1 MFALDLKSGY
11 PHVEIFSEHR
21 KFLPFAWDFD
31 DGEIRYFSFC
41 VLPFGLSSAPHLF
54 TKLLKPVSKF
64 WRSQGIP
71 FVIFLDDGLGSAVNE
86 LLAKIYSLQVNADL
100 ARLSFVVNEEK
111 SQWTPVRIIIWLG
124 IVLNTIN
131 GTISV
136 TDKRIS
142 KLKISLDSICES
154 VSGVVKVKELA
165 RAVGQIISL
174 SPVVGNLSRIMTQ
187 SMYTVIKERFPGIH
201 L

>member
-1 MFALDLKSGY
+1 M
-11 PHVEIFSEHR
+11 
-21 KFLPFAWDFD
+21 
-31 DGEIRYFSFC
+31 
-41 VLPFGLSSAPHLF
+41 
-54 TKLLKPVSKF
+54 
-64 WRSQGIP
+64 
-71 FVIFLDDGLGSAVNE
+71 IFLDDGLGSAANE
-86 LLAKIYSLQVNADL
+86 LVAKIYSLQVNTDL
-100 ARLSFVVNEEK
+100 ARLGFVVNEEK

-154 VSGVVKVKELA
+154 ESGVVKVKELA

-187 SMYTVIKERFPGIH
+187 SMYTVIKEVSWYSLVKLSGEAVEENKFWQHNVESVNEGIQTYQICTF
-201 L
+201 